1 CTYLFSVRVEPCDIN
16 ELADIMSALKSLDL
30 TKEKDADCLTKMATD
45 ITVHKL
51 QQGDALYTPPQTL
64 VLAKHCCSTT
74 TWLRV
79 TGFGVASPE
88 LAVGLWRKLVPGP
101 NCEFLEKLLSLEHDV
116 SGLPPQLGGHGGE
129 EPVKLEDKEDGLTDQ
144 LEIELGAALDEWE
157 WTE

>member
-51 QQGDALYTPPQTL
+51 QQGDALYTPPQ
-64 VLAKHCCSTT
+64 
-74 TWLRV
+74 
-79 TGFGVASPE
+79 
-88 LAVGLWRKLVPGP
+88 GP